1 MAMQSIW
8 RLSAAIYGEDIGK
21 LGVGGD
27 PLYYIVCMYRD
38 SRSLQN
44 LVAISRRYCQPLVT
58 LKQVV

>member
-38 SRSLQN
+38 SQSLQN
-44 LVAISRRYCQPLVT
+44 LVAIS
-58 LKQVV
+58 